1 MVQYHLT
8 IAVFSK
14 DSQLVQLAE
23 GIEPP
28 KNFTKEVIAYSEP
41 DLAQALEKG
50 CNVVIWDLP
59 GATPSQLREQCGPDA
74 RIAFSAKAEELEA
87 MSPEELGKV
96 NMLLVTPLHPHV
108 AAHHLKGLLHHFWLE
123 REHRLAV
130 SSLETA
136 MDSLPDMVW
145 FKSLEGIHT
154 WVNRGFCTVVGKTRE
169 DVMGRDHCYIWGVD
183 PDDPDNGVA
192 GCVESENAVIAAG
205 HTLQFRE
212 QVKGSNG
219 MRQLSIFKSPLYD
232 LDGTVL
238 GTMGI
243 GRDITKLE
251 NMSTEI
257 DILLQGMPYAVL
269 LRDETGRIFDANQK
283 FEEDFGLSKAQI
295 VGRQYD
301 QWAKEAFY
309 PARTQNSEGYLEGVS
324 HGGRTMELR
333 KDNIYNIFHQIV
345 GQVCIFRDVTIE
357 RQLEAQITQSANT
370 DFLTGLYNRRSL
382 YQHLRQDC
390 QGKNINLLYLD
401 LDHFKAVNDNYGHN
415 VGDEALVLTAKL
427 LRECCP
433 QDFVARMGGDEFLIV
448 KVGDIPMEDLE
459 RAAQTLLQ
467 RLRDAYAARP
477 DLSQLSASIGIARS
491 VDEPGDMEDLI
502 RHSDAALYHAKGSGR
517 DRCCVY
523 RQEG

>member
-8 IAVFSK
+8 AAVFSK
-14 DSQLVQLAE
+14 DGQLAQLVE
-23 GIEPP
+23 GVEPP
-28 KNFTKEVIAYSEP
+28 KNFTKKVVSYTESDP
-41 DLAQALEKG
+41 SLAKD
-50 CNVVIWDLP
+50 CNVVVWDLP
-59 GATPSQLREQCGPDA
+59 GSSPAKLREHFGPDVK
-74 RIAFSAKAEELEA
+74 IAYCGEAEELE
-87 MSPEELGKV
+87 SYSKEELGKV
-96 NMLLVTPLHPHV
+96 NMLLHIPLNPKV
-108 AAHHLKGLLHHFWLE
+108 AAHNIKGLLHHFWLE
-123 REHRLAV
+123 REYRLAV

-154 WVNRGFCTVVGKTRE
+154 WVNQGFCNVVGKTRE

-183 PDDPDNGVA
+183 PDDPDNGVQA
-192 GCVESENAVIAAG
+192 CVDSEDAVIAAG

-212 QVKGSNG
+212 QVKGTNG

-232 LDGTVL
+232 LDGAVL

-243 GRDITKLE
+243 GRDVTKLE
-251 NMSTEI
+251 NMGTEI
-257 DILLQGMPYAVL
+257 DTLLQGMPYAVL
-269 LRDETGRIFDANQK
+269 LRDADGRIFDANRK
-283 FEEDFGLSKAQI
+283 FEADFGLSKAEI

-333 KDNIYNIFHQIV
+333 KDNIYNIFGQVV

-370 DFLTGLYNRRSL
+370 DFLTGLYNRRYL
-382 YQHLRQDC
+382 YQHLRQQC
-390 QGKNINLLYLD
+390 QGKNVNLFYLD
-401 LDHFKAVNDNYGHN
+401 LDHFKAINDLYGHN

-427 LRECCP
+427 LRENCP

-448 KVGDIPMEDLE
+448 KLGDIPMEELE
-459 RAAQTLLQ
+459 RQAQTLLQ
-467 RLRDAYAARP
+467 SLRDAYAARP
-477 DLSQLSASIGIARS
+477 DLNQLSASIGIARS
-491 VDEPGDMEDLI
+491 VDTPGDMEDLI
-502 RHSDAALYHAKGSGR
+502 RNSDAALYHAKGSGR

-523 RQEG
+523 KA